1 MGLTKVGFM
10 TLDEDEHD
18 NATMYVAITERQSD
32 SEAYL
37 RHGRTPRRSL

>member
-1 MGLTKVGFM
+1 MGLTKVGLT

-18 NATMYVAITERQSD
+18 NATMYIATTERQSD

-37 RHGRTPRRSL
+37 RHVRTPRWSL